1 MIVEVKRSEL
11 PVEKGWFDYISS
23 CFFIG
28 TLALWKLW
36 TWSSK
41 TLKET
46 VKSAENCMIYLLV
59 LHDQMINAKFLISR
73 LFDESPSV
81 ALWSFQ
87 FFNRDD
93 VTPINYL
100 EHDDSGCH
108 WCVWFLSFPII
119 NPTGWCSFLHCS
131 TSVTDWRMCFLM
143 VDLHARVF
151 SIPLYLM
158 MLSGWCLMWMASLS
172 LTGAPVT
179 IIIELLSLEKDEKVT
194 CFNNPH
200 VPRL

>member
-11 PVEKGWFDYISS
+11 PVEKGWFDYISF

-87 FFNRDD
+87 FFNTYKLPGTWWFWLPLVCLISFVPHHQSDRLMFILTLLHFSYWLAHVLFDGRLACSGIFDSTVSDD
-93 VTPINYL
+93 VIRMMSHVAGFSKPYGCSSNNHNWITQPGKGQESYL
-100 EHDDSGCH
+100 
-108 WCVWFLSFPII
+108 F
-119 NPTGWCSFLHCS
+119 
-131 TSVTDWRMCFLM
+131 
-143 VDLHARVF
+143 
-151 SIPLYLM
+151 
-158 MLSGWCLMWMASLS
+158 
-172 LTGAPVT
+172 
-179 IIIELLSLEKDEKVT
+179 
-194 CFNNPH
+194 
-200 VPRL
+200 

>member
-1 MIVEVKRSEL
+1 MIVEVKRSDKVNYPLKRDGSTIYL
-11 PVEKGWFDYISS
+11 PVSS
-23 CFFIG
+23 
-28 TLALWKLW
+28 LAPYRFWKLW

-119 NPTGWCSFLHCS
+119 NPTGWCSFLHCF
-131 TSVTDWRMCFLM
+131 TSVTDWRMCFLKM
-143 VDLHARVF
+143 KTC
-151 SIPLYLM
+151 
-158 MLSGWCLMWMASLS
+158 MLGYFRFHCIWWCYPDDVSCGW
-172 LTGAPVT
+172 
-179 IIIELLSLEKDEKVT
+179 LL
-194 CFNNPH
+194 
-200 VPRL
+200 

>member
-87 FFNRDD
+87 FFNTYKLPGTWWFWLPLVCLISFVPHHQSDRLMFILTLLHFSYRLAHVLFDGRLACSGIFDSTVFDD
-93 VTPINYL
+93 VIRMMSHVDGFSKPYGCSSNNHNWIIQPGKGQESYL
-100 EHDDSGCH
+100 
-108 WCVWFLSFPII
+108 F
-119 NPTGWCSFLHCS
+119 
-131 TSVTDWRMCFLM
+131 
-143 VDLHARVF
+143 
-151 SIPLYLM
+151 
-158 MLSGWCLMWMASLS
+158 
-172 LTGAPVT
+172 
-179 IIIELLSLEKDEKVT
+179 
-194 CFNNPH
+194 
-200 VPRL
+200 

>member
-1 MIVEVKRSEL
+1 ML
-11 PVEKGWFDYISS
+11 NFW
-23 CFFIG
+23 
-28 TLALWKLW
+28 
-36 TWSSK
+36 
-41 TLKET
+41 
-46 VKSAENCMIYLLV
+46 LV
-59 LHDQMINAKFLISR
+59 VCLSHLQFHCEAFN
-73 LFDESPSV
+73 
-81 ALWSFQ
+81 
-87 FFNRDD
+87 FFNRDE

-100 EHDDSGCH
+100 EHDDSVCH

-131 TSVTDWRMCFLM
+131 TSVTDWRMCYLM

-179 IIIELLSLEKDEKVT
+179 IIIELLNLEKDKKVT
-194 CFNNPH
+194 CLITHMFRDCKCY
-200 VPRL
+200 VFQGQGGSSKGGGEGC

>member
-36 TWSSK
+36 TWNSK

-87 FFNRDD
+87 FFNTYKLPGTWWFWLPLVCLISFVPHHQSDRLMFILTLLHFSYWLAHVLFDGRLACSGIFDSTVSDD
-93 VTPINYL
+93 VIRMMSHVDGFSKPYRCSSNNHNWITQPGKGRESYL
-100 EHDDSGCH
+100 
-108 WCVWFLSFPII
+108 F
-119 NPTGWCSFLHCS
+119 
-131 TSVTDWRMCFLM
+131 
-143 VDLHARVF
+143 
-151 SIPLYLM
+151 
-158 MLSGWCLMWMASLS
+158 
-172 LTGAPVT
+172 
-179 IIIELLSLEKDEKVT
+179 
-194 CFNNPH
+194 
-200 VPRL
+200 

>member
-87 FFNRDD
+87 FFN
-93 VTPINYL
+93 TYKLP
-100 EHDDSGCH
+100 GT
-108 WCVWFLSFPII
+108 WWFWLPLVCLISFVPHHQSDRLMFI
-119 NPTGWCSFLHCS
+119 PSLLHFS
-131 TSVTDWRMCFLM
+131 YWLAHVLFEDE
-143 VDLHARVF
+143 DLHARVF

-179 IIIELLSLEKDEKVT
+179 IIIELLNLEKDKKVT